1 MDVNNTAATMRR
13 LDDTETP
20 NSSVLG
26 TFRNQSQ
33 SPYQFQ
39 QQQQVRADYAA
50 KNKRLHSTIMGLVQG
65 IVLSLVQ
72 FVVIVVAEILVLMKH
87 LAELSDLNAIYVIHP
102 DWLLL
107 ANEATYT
114 IIPFAEANTIYEGL
128 FIAAQ
133 IFLLILSVD
142 AILSS
147 SKIQLVATTIF
158 NLAVVGY
165 SVDQYIQSG
174 NLIDQVGSIHY
185 GFLQSYGF
193 QFHRTAPYEII
204 VISLGILF
212 FFLWTFV
219 ATKLYNLFGW
229 NVFKEL
235 GADVEVRI
243 FGDEPS
249 TNKTI
254 TIVLTPIAVVGLL
267 LVAYFSVT
275 RESNILM
282 TLLLIALSGCIGFL
296 VDRIID
302 IWTVTDMTKYKSCK
316 TSLTLF
322 SVLTLIA
329 ALATFAVAVLNFL
342 NFGKGLMQS

>member
-1 MDVNNTAATMRR
+1 MRR
-13 LDDTETP
+13 LDDTETAK
-20 NSSVLG
+20 SSVFDTL
-26 TFRNQSQ
+26 RKQSQ

-39 QQQQVRADYAA
+39 QQQQQQQQQRAVSAAGFSEYAMG
-50 KNKRLHSTIMGLVQG
+50 KNQSVYSTVMGLNLWAKAS

-72 FVVIVVAEILVLMKH
+72 FVVIVVAEILVLIKH
-87 LAELSDLNAIYVIHP
+87 LAELNDLNAIYVIHP

-107 ANEATYT
+107 VNEATFT
-114 IIPFAEANTIYEGL
+114 IIPFAEAITIYEGL

-133 IFLLILSVD
+133 IFLLILSID

-147 SKIQLVATTIF
+147 SKIQLVVTTIF

-165 SVDQYIQSG
+165 SVEQYIQSG
-174 NLIDQVGSIHY
+174 SLIDQVGSTHY

-193 QFHRTAPYEII
+193 QFHRTAPYEIV
-204 VISLGILF
+204 VISLGIVF
-212 FFLWTFV
+212 FLLWTFV

-235 GADVEVRI
+235 GADVEVRKRLTVYHI
-243 FGDEPS
+243 YMTLLKIDVFFFISIVIQYILLVFGDEAS

-254 TIVLTPIAVVGLL
+254 TIILTPIAVVGLL

-282 TLLLIALSGCIGFL
+282 TLLLVALSGCIGFL

-302 IWTVTDMTKYKSCK
+302 IWTVTDMTKYE
-316 TSLTLF
+316 
-322 SVLTLIA
+322 
-329 ALATFAVAVLNFL
+329 
-342 NFGKGLMQS
+342 